1 MHIDALLDA
10 PRRVVWQA
18 WADPAQIVQWWGPN
32 GSTNTMQTFDL
43 REGGEWRF
51 TMHGPDGKDYLNK
64 SECDTRARIQVRTLK
79 PALYNY
85 SIVRS
90 QRQRNTY

>member
-10 PRRVVWQA
+10 PIRVVWQA

-32 GSTNTMQTFDL
+32 GFTNTMQTFDL

-64 SECDTRARIQVRTLK
+64 SEFLDVIPERV
-79 PALYNY
+79 LYNY